1 MVLLPEGLVRLFAHP
16 LLARYERPG
25 TFPGYIPG
33 LFFQPIVP
41 LRDLSHDH
49 IRTVLQK
56 RDFSRALVTNDDS
69 HPLGLG
75 REWEHVQNVEAKMVA
90 GWGLEFD
97 QRAVAE
103 NQRKTTDSVYYTIA
117 TSSGDDAWQVTV
129 PSSFD
134 TDVAY
139 IQEWLKPNY
148 TKIREKPTL

>member
-1 MVLLPEGLVRLFAHP
+1 
-16 LLARYERPG
+16 
-25 TFPGYIPG
+25 
-33 LFFQPIVP
+33 
-41 LRDLSHDH
+41 
-49 IRTVLQK
+49 
-56 RDFSRALVTNDDS
+56 
-69 HPLGLG
+69 
-75 REWEHVQNVEAKMVA
+75 MVA

-148 TKIREKPTL
+148 TQIREKPTL